1 MSRIAR
7 ILLVEDDESLGATLS
22 ENLIL
27 DGHQVDLAVTGES
40 ALQNFESNH
49 FDLVILDVMLPGQS
63 GLDTLKALRLK
74 SACPVLMISA
84 KGSAR
89 DRIAGLE
96 LHADDYLTK
105 PFHLREFQLRV
116 QALLRRPTAAK
127 AIDEAES
134 LEALEIG
141 AATFDFTAREV
152 RYRSTSEVLT
162 EKEIKLVKLLHS
174 RRGQV
179 VSRNEILDL
188 VWGVEQNPSAR
199 TVDNFVVRLRKWI
212 EKDASAPEFLISH
225 RGVGYA
231 LKHAK
236 REEE

>member
-1 MSRIAR
+1 MSR

-27 DGHQVDLAVTGES
+27 DGHQVTLETTGES
-40 ALQNFESNH
+40 GLQQFAGGH
-49 FDLVILDVMLPGQS
+49 FDLVVLDVMLPGQS
-63 GLDTLKALRLK
+63 GLETLKALRLK
-74 SACPVLMISA
+74 SNCPVLMISA
-84 KGSAR
+84 KGSSR

-96 LHADDYLTK
+96 LEADDYLPK

-116 QALLRRPTAAK
+116 QALLRRPANARGVDLSDMTG
-127 AIDEAES
+127 S
-134 LEALEIG
+134 LEIG
-141 AATFDFTAREV
+141 EACFDFSAREV
-152 RYRSTSEVLT
+152 RYRGTSETLT
-162 EKEIKLVKLLHS
+162 DKEIKLVKLLHN
-174 RRGQV
+174 RKGQV

-231 LKHAK
+231 LKPSQK
-236 REEE
+236 EEE